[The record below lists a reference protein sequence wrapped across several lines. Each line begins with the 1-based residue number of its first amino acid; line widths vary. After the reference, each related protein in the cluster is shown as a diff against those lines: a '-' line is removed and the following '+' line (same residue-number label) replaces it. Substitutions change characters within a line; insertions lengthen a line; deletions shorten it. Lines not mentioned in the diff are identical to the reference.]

1 MELKASEFG
10 VVLSVDA
17 LKLSRQSPLGIG
29 IGGGGGGGSGA
40 CKRADCHS
48 GTDPPVHRLMT
59 TET

>member
-1 MELKASEFG
+1 MVTGSVRASHGVFTPFMEKTDDYPVNHRSE
-10 VVLSVDA
+10 
-17 LKLSRQSPLGIG
+17 
-29 IGGGGGGGSGA
+29 GGSGA